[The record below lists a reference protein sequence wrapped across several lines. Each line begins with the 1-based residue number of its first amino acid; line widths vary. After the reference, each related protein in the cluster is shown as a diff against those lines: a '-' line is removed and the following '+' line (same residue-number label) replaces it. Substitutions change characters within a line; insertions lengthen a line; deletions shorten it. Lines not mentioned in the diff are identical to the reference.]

1 MLMAR
6 GKNICE
12 YLKGIR
18 KQIAKA
24 NGIDYSPI
32 HCTHKGDCAGTCPA
46 CEQEREYLE
55 RQLYARQKMGAP
67 IKIIGL
73 SMALASGSAC
83 SSGPSSPANPSETN
97 PNPNGT
103 VLLGEEFR
111 PACSDSSTAQDDSS
125 GPEERDCKSDSSPC
139 FTPTEWHE
147 RMYNVP
153 PPCPVDTFRYPELDG
168 MVARSPKSPD
178 KEDSTQSAPK
188 ALEST
193 QPDDDVITGAVVMT
207 PPPSFPG
214 GRDSLMAFLKENLH
228 YPQSAIDDR
237 IEGTVCVRF
246 VVRPDGTISNANV
259 TQSVD
264 PRLDEEAL
272 RVVRS
277 MPNWKPSSK
286 GVNTPYYLPIRFSL
300 EGNNPTTSAE
310 DVKESE

>member
-1 MLMAR
+1 MAK
-6 GKNICE
+6 GKSVCE

-18 KQIAKA
+18 RQIAKA

-55 RQLYARQKMGAP
+55 RQLSARQKMGAP

-83 SSGPSSPANPSETN
+83 SSGPSSPANPSERN
-97 PNPNGT
+97 PNLDDT
-103 VLLGEEFR
+103 VLLDEEFR
-111 PACSDSSTAQDDSS
+111 PACSDSSNTHDDSS
-125 GPEERDCKSDSSPC
+125 GPEEMDWES
-139 FTPTEWHE
+139 
-147 RMYNVP
+147 VP

-168 MVARSPKSPD
+168 MVARSPESPG

-188 ALEST
+188 VLEST
-193 QPDDDVITGAVVMT
+193 QPDDDVIMGAVVMT

-214 GRDSLMAFLKENLH
+214 GRDSLIAFLKENLH

-237 IEGTVCVRF
+237 IEGTVRVRF

-272 RVVRS
+272 RIVRS

-286 GVNTPYYLPIRFSL
+286 GVNTPYILPIRFSL

-310 DVKESE
+310 EVKESE

>member
-1 MLMAR
+1 MTR
-6 GKNICE
+6 GKSICE
-12 YLKGIR
+12 YLKSIR

-32 HCTHKGDCAGTCPA
+32 QCTHKGDCAGTCPA

-55 RQLYARQKMGAP
+55 HQLSTKQKMGVP

-73 SMALASGSAC
+73 SMALASGGAC
-83 SSGPSSPANPSETN
+83 SSDPSTPSNPSEVN
-97 PNPNGT
+97 PNLGDT
-103 VLLGEEFR
+103 VLLTEELR
-111 PACSDSSTAQDDSS
+111 PSCSDSSATDNGDTSHQEETDLSIHPADSS
-125 GPEERDCKSDSSPC
+125 RQRPIAGRIV
-139 FTPTEWHE
+139 
-147 RMYNVP
+147 RI
-153 PPCPVDTFRYPELDG
+153 
-168 MVARSPKSPD
+168 PKSTD
-178 KEDSTQSAPK
+178 KEGGSPTKKSSSQPTK
-188 ALEST
+188 EALKST

-214 GRDSLMAFLKENLH
+214 GRDSLAAFLKENLH

-237 IEGTVCVRF
+237 IEGTVRVRF

-286 GVNTPYYLPIRFSL
+286 DVNTPYYLPIRFSL
-300 EGNNPTTSAE
+300 EGNNPTTAPE
-310 DVKESE
+310 EVKESE

>member
-1 MLMAR
+1 MAK
-6 GKNICE
+6 GKSVCE

-18 KQIAKA
+18 RQIAKA

-55 RQLYARQKMGAP
+55 RQLSARQKMGAP

-83 SSGPSSPANPSETN
+83 SSSPSSPANPSETN
-97 PNPNGT
+97 PNPNDT
-103 VLLGEEFR
+103 ALLDEEFR
-111 PACSDSSTAQDDSS
+111 PACSDSSNTHDDSS
-125 GPEERDCKSDSSPC
+125 GPEEMDWES
-139 FTPTEWHE
+139 
-147 RMYNVP
+147 VP

-168 MVARSPKSPD
+168 MVARSPESPG

-193 QPDDDVITGAVVMT
+193 QPDDDVIMGAVVMA

-214 GRDSLMAFLKENLH
+214 GRDSLIAFLKENLH

-237 IEGTVCVRF
+237 IEGTVRVRF

-272 RVVRS
+272 RIVRS

-286 GVNTPYYLPIRFSL
+286 GVNTPYILPIRFSL

-310 DVKESE
+310 EVKESE